1 MATERVPFKRKRPTQ
16 ASPRM
21 QQLIDG
27 EITVE
32 DLDDEELRRG
42 QLRDKNGEFKG
53 RPPLLVPREFYE
65 AITREMLERGNATMR
80 SHMEASIGVIAELMV
95 NKRTPARER
104 LAAAQYMLERTAGKI
119 PEKQIV
125 QASISKWEKVLD
137 EVTFDA
143 DFEHLVP
150 EQRKGETEDADSE

>member
-1 MATERVPFKRKRPTQ
+1 MAEAPRRRKRPSV
-16 ASPRM
+16 ASNRM
-21 QQLIDG
+21 QEFLDG
-27 EITVE
+27 VITVE

-42 QLRDKNGEFKG
+42 QLRASDGTFKG

-65 AITREMLERGNATMR
+65 AITREMIDRGNATMR
-80 SHMEASIGVIAELMV
+80 SHMEASIGVIAELMT

-125 QASISKWEKVLD
+125 QAQVSKWEQVLD

-143 DFEHLVP
+143 DFGP
-150 EQRKGETEDADSE
+150 KGDGMVMDDADPE